1 MSKSHSECIIFRCFF
16 RTLLK
21 SQKYIIITQMVG
33 KQFLVEKKNCV
44 THSLSGPSVHSYSK
58 KLQKKLWLLCLTWW
72 TTNDFHIDRTKE
84 KQLSRM
90 SNLLDWLAN
99 NTASISILAW
109 ISINNNNN
117 RKPHNSKLYRI
128 LLLVMVA
135 LKDRIAEQFSA
146 MLDDCRS
153 SFCLSM
159 LAVALKLFFVSSLVH
174 LHNRKSSERKN

>member
-1 MSKSHSECIIFRCFF
+1 MYNFPLFFSYFTQKSKVYNNNSNGRKTVFSR
-16 RTLLK
+16 
-21 SQKYIIITQMVG
+21 
-33 KQFLVEKKNCV
+33 KKNCV

-146 MLDDCRS
+146 MLDYCRS